1 MANGPGIKGSVG
13 LMRWGRWHQGAKGF
27 ECQVKECVD
36 FVTVV
41 SKLYS
46 LEPWGSVELPQAL
59 HGILS
64 SFCDHR
70 FSRRLLH
77 A

>member
-13 LMRWGRWHQGAKGF
+13 LTGWGGWHQGAKGF

-36 FVTVV
+36 FVTGV

-46 LEPWGSVELPQAL
+46 LEPWGSVELSQASA
-59 HGILS
+59 GS
-64 SFCDHR
+64 
-70 FSRRLLH
+70 
-77 A
+77 